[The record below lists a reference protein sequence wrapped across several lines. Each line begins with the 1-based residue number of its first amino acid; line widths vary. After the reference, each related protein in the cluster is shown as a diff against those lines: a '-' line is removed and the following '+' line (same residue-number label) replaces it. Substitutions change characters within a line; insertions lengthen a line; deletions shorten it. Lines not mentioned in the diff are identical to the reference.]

1 MLSDP
6 VFFAITAMSPLTRW
20 PSLLLAYLFLALG
33 LVGIII
39 PGLPTVPFLLL
50 TAWFAARGSERL
62 HRWLYEHPHIGRL
75 LIDWEQQGA
84 ISRRSKIIAA
94 VLLLTSWFV
103 MYWRIDQGWMLFLLA
118 LLFLAVLAFLL
129 SRPEPR

>member
-103 MYWRIDQGWMLFLLA
+103 MYWRIDHGWVLFLLA
-118 LLFLAVLAFLL
+118 LLFLTVLAFLL

>member
-1 MLSDP
+1 MEKRPIL
-6 VFFAITAMSPLTRW
+6 MSRLIRW

-33 LVGIII
+33 LVGVVL

-62 HRWLYEHPHIGRL
+62 HRWLYAHPHLGRL

-94 VLLLTSWFV
+94 VLLLFSWLV
-103 MYWRIDQGWMLFLLA
+103 MYFRVGQDWVMA
-118 LLFLAVLAFLL
+118 VLAVLFIIILGFLL
-129 SRPEPR
+129 SRPEPVRGDSS